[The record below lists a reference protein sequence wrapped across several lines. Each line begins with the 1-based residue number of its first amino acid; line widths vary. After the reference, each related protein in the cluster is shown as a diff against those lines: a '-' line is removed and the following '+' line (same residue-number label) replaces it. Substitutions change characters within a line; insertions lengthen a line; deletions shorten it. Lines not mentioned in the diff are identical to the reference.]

1 MNDIF
6 GPGSNLSTRFIPD
19 YQQLS
24 EKIQFLKNIGMEI
37 ILTSGTFDLFHM
49 GHGRYLEKAKQSAK
63 NFDKAILVVGVDSDE
78 RVRDRKGPDRPIVS
92 ENERVETIC
101 HSRYADLVTL
111 KRKEDQKWELIKIVS
126 PDILII
132 SERTKYSDEE
142 IILLDEWCG
151 KVVALESQATTST
164 SAKVRLLH
172 INFSEKMKKEV
183 LEHLDITKDKIVK
196 IFDATKEAQG
206 KGGKNE

>member
-6 GPGSNLSTRFIPD
+6 GPGSNLLTRFIPD
-19 YQQLS
+19 YRQLS

-49 GHGRYLEKAKQSAK
+49 GHGRYLEKAKQSAR

-92 ENERVETIC
+92 EKERLETIC
-101 HSRYADLVTL
+101 HSRYVDLVTI
-111 KRKEDQKWELIKIVS
+111 KGKNDKKWELIQVVS

-132 SERTKYSDEE
+132 SERTKYKDEE
-142 IILLDEWCG
+142 VELLSKWCK
-151 KVVALESQATTST
+151 KVIPLESQATTST

-183 LEHLDITKDKIVK
+183 IEHLDITKDKIIK
-196 IFDATKEAQG
+196 IFDITKDVQE
-206 KGGKNE
+206 KGGANE

>member
-19 YQQLS
+19 YEQLS
-24 EKIQFLKNIGMEI
+24 EKIRFLKNIGMEI

-63 NFDKAILVVGVDSDE
+63 NFDKAILVVGIDSDE

-92 ENERVETIC
+92 EHERIETIC
-101 HSRYADLVTL
+101 HSRYVDLVTL
-111 KRKEDQKWELIKIVS
+111 KKIDDQKWELIKIVS

-142 IILLDEWCG
+142 IDILNKWCG
-151 KVVALESQATTST
+151 KVIPLESQATTST

-172 INFSEKMKKEV
+172 INFSKKMKKEV
-183 LEHLDITKDKIVK
+183 LEHLDIAKEKIVE
-196 IFDATKEAQG
+196 IFDATKDVQE
-206 KGGKNE
+206 KGGDNG